1 MTNKNESINRMMEMQ
16 RRIKEAQ
23 SKEKEVI
30 PVVEVETKQETNLPS
45 KFLSLNE
52 VKVSTKE
59 LAKTTSYLDKMRNI
73 NDQYEQI
80 QMTEDQAKKVKREL
94 LRLTTGVASVVPLN
108 CKGHECHPKGT
119 NILVSDGKRKSKLF
133 YKKIEDLTK
142 DDLIVPYNRNCREL
156 VKRGKQPSE
165 IATRIYDG
173 FMHKFT
179 NELSSYSCT
188 HDHIVMAKL
197 NPNGIGKYCIYM
209 MQKGSFFRIGMTK
222 LYKSNTREYQS
233 GFIGSRFSLGIT
245 SRFEAEKADKIW
257 IIDIAETKIDALQL
271 EEYYSCAW
279 GISKQLFISCLERGD
294 TGKYNGKTRNA
305 TQSQIDSLFIKLN
318 NTEEEIKAKL
328 KSINLDFNYPLI
340 SREEHRNGTVKM
352 MGGRSF
358 FEIRA
363 CNFISNYMDMGMYTE
378 EGKKNITFYKTSKTV
393 ENTPYN
399 DVVYSLEIDNYHT
412 YVANNFVTHNCAFSK
427 TCVTGDTV
435 VLGKKDKKIK
445 DIEIGDIIYSF
456 NLETKLIEKDTVTNK
471 RVISN
476 SKVYLLTTWYGN
488 KIKLTSNHE
497 VLTINSK
504 LNKFTWKSID
514 EGLTKNDRILISD
527 LDDIDDDLE
536 SVGDVFV
543 DKILSIKEVNQ
554 EDVYDIT
561 VKKNS
566 NFFANNVVVHNCS
579 FFQEGVKDIVGKPCP
594 TESHLLDYWLEKYK
608 AEFNVDD
615 NSLTDMHSI
624 GRLCT
629 FDIYEMR
636 LTRYLSEHDQTLLVD
651 FISSYDEQGNA
662 ISNKATSAAWDTIDK
677 INRMRSKELKELMV
691 TREAKSKLIKTIEES
706 NKTNSISALKNKLEE
721 LIKLSQGTT
730 IEGEVKD
737 VG

>member
-108 CKGHECHPKGT
+108 CKG
-119 NILVSDGKRKSKLF
+119 
-133 YKKIEDLTK
+133 
-142 DDLIVPYNRNCREL
+142 
-156 VKRGKQPSE
+156 
-165 IATRIYDG
+165 
-173 FMHKFT
+173 
-179 NELSSYSCT
+179 
-188 HDHIVMAKL
+188 
-197 NPNGIGKYCIYM
+197 
-209 MQKGSFFRIGMTK
+209 
-222 LYKSNTREYQS
+222 
-233 GFIGSRFSLGIT
+233 
-245 SRFEAEKADKIW
+245 
-257 IIDIAETKIDALQL
+257 
-271 EEYYSCAW
+271 
-279 GISKQLFISCLERGD
+279 
-294 TGKYNGKTRNA
+294 
-305 TQSQIDSLFIKLN
+305 SQ
-318 NTEEEIKAKL
+318 
-328 KSINLDFNYPLI
+328 
-340 SREEHRNGTVKM
+340 
-352 MGGRSF
+352 
-358 FEIRA
+358 
-363 CNFISNYMDMGMYTE
+363 
-378 EGKKNITFYKTSKTV
+378 
-393 ENTPYN
+393 
-399 DVVYSLEIDNYHT
+399 
-412 YVANNFVTHNCAFSK
+412 CAFSK

-514 EGLTKNDRILISD
+514 EGLAKNDKILISD

-543 DKILSIKEVNQ
+543 DKILSIKEVSQ